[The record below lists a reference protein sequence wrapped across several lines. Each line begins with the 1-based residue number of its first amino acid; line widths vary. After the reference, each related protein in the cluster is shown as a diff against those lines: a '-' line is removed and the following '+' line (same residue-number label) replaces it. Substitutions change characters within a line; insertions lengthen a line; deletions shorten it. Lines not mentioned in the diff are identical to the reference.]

1 MKEFKT
7 RRRINRTLEKAPRRL
22 GRVRLV
28 SCVRRWLSDWQAAE
42 AALDNSVWGTKLRE
56 ERRSAAETRR
66 ALEEIIRRLQRQLA
80 QHGVI
85 AGVPVPPPEPQV
97 LLIHSISARSVPQ
110 ADEMKPKPGRKSQ
123 ADNTSDP
130 YARFVLMDAG
140 PGVRSRETAFTSY
153 LQNISDPRWDGER
166 LQLMLTPGG
175 DRPLMLRAEMCAE
188 ITASNPHC
196 SPLAPPPP
204 SLCPHLHSRS
214 RPHPRSRPDPP
225 PQLPPRPNPPPLSPP
240 PPPPQ
245 LHPNLYQV
253 GQGHVHA

>member
-1 MKEFKT
+1 MTHWQTMNAWDNCMKELKM
-7 RRRINRTLEKAPRRL
+7 RRRINRTLAKAPRRL
-22 GRVRLV
+22 GRVRLM

-97 LLIHSISARSVPQ
+97 LLIHTISARSVPQ

-188 ITASNPHC
+188 ITTSNPHC

-204 SLCPHLHSRS
+204 FPLSS
-214 RPHPRSRPDPP
+214 
-225 PQLPPRPNPPPLSPP
+225 PPLSLSPAP
-240 PPPPQ
+240 SLSPRPSPSASPS
-245 LHPNLYQV
+245 P
-253 GQGHVHA
+253 